1 MRALF
6 YTILITVGL
15 SLSVI
20 ILVPSFFDVNTYKP
34 KLYKLVKSQTG
45 FDLEIKG
52 PIGLSILPRLN
63 LNADNVTLSDK
74 KETLFRA
81 KNLNIYLS
89 LYSLLKGKLSFDGIK
104 LDTAKI
110 FIKKNSN
117 NSYNLENK
125 KKLKKKTHFSKC
137 N

>member
-1 MRALF
+1 MRILF
-6 YTILITVGL
+6 YTFLVTVGL
-15 SLSVI
+15 SLSSCYTCPI
-20 ILVPSFFDVNTYKP
+20 FFDVNTYKP

-45 FDLEIKG
+45 FDLEING

-81 KNLNIYLS
+81 KNLNIYIS
-89 LYSLLKGKLSFDGIK
+89 LYSLLKGNLSFDGIK

-110 FIKKNSN
+110 FIKKRVIILSTG
-117 NSYNLENK
+117 K
-125 KKLKKKTHFSKC
+125 
-137 N
+137 